1 MIVLSYAILLL
12 LLVAVS
18 GGLAYYALAV
28 FAVVAKHQRDGGAGF
43 QPAPPIERASMEQ
56 VGNLLH
62 HQAQPGISLLKP
74 LRGADTNLAQCLE
87 TFFQQDYPTFE
98 ILFAVR
104 QPTDPGVAV
113 VRELMARHPSVA
125 AQLLFTDEPP
135 YANAKVFSMEKMANA
150 AQHDLL
156 VITDS
161 DTSVARDYL
170 RDVTRHFADAQVG
183 VLTHLYR
190 GVPGTDLWSRLEA
203 IGMSTEFMAGVVV
216 AERLEGMKFALGP
229 SMAVRRA
236 CLRDIGGFAAMA
248 DYLADDFVLGH
259 WAEQKGWR
267 VALSCNAINHHAT
280 ATGFWASFVHRL
292 RWNRSTRYSRPAG
305 YVGQG
310 FTYGLSWALLL
321 ALAFPAWWSF
331 GLLVIALTLRCVL
344 AWQLSKL
351 LGDENVLAS
360 LWLLPLQDVLSF
372 SSWLGGFAG
381 REIVWRNERYR
392 LLRDGRFEPIKKRV
406 HGVQPSG

>member
-1 MIVLSYAILLL
+1 MILLSYAV
-12 LLVAVS
+12 LLVLLIAVG

-28 FAVVAKHQRDGGAGF
+28 FAVVTKRRALQRT
-43 QPAPPIERASMEQ
+43 PVRELT
-56 VGNLLH
+56 VW
-62 HQAQPGISLLKP
+62 PGISLLKP
-74 LRGADTNLAQCLE
+74 LHGADANLAQCLAS
-87 TFFQQDYPTFE
+87 FFEQDYPTFE

-104 QPTDPGVAV
+104 QPADPAVAIV
-113 VRELMARHPSVA
+113 TGLMARHPHVA

-135 YANAKVFSMEKMANA
+135 YANAKVFSMEKMAA
-150 AQHDLL
+150 AARHDLL

-170 RDVTRHFADAQVG
+170 RDVARFFADEQVG
-183 VLTHLYR
+183 VITHLYR
-190 GVPGTDLWSRLEA
+190 GVAGADLWSRLEA
-203 IGMSTEFMAGVVV
+203 IGMSTEFMAGVIV

-236 CLRDIGGFAAMA
+236 CLQAIGGFAAMA

-259 WAEQKGWR
+259 WADRAGWR

-280 ATGFWASFVHRL
+280 ATGFWASFIHRL

-310 FTYGLSWALLL
+310 FTYGLSWALWL

-331 GLLVIALTLRCVL
+331 GLLACALMLRSLL

-351 LGDENVLAS
+351 LRDDQVLAS

-372 SSWLGGFAG
+372 ASWLGGFAG

-392 LLRDGRFEPIKKRV
+392 LLRDGRFAPVTSRV
-406 HGVQPSG
+406 ETVNPLARE